1 MMLVKGQRWSELRFV
16 PPHVRSI
23 IFSLYIY
30 IYIYIYAQLFT
41 SSLTALEDSEIYS
54 FMLIKKQKVIL
65 LILLFEK
72 NALDQLF

>member
-1 MMLVKGQRWSELRFV
+1 MLVKGQRWSELRFV

>member
-23 IFSLYIY
+23 IFSLY

>member
-1 MMLVKGQRWSELRFV
+1 MLVKGQRWSELRFV

-30 IYIYIYAQLFT
+30 IYIYAQLFT
-41 SSLTALEDSEIYS
+41 SSLIALEDSEIYS

>member
-1 MMLVKGQRWSELRFV
+1 V
-16 PPHVRSI
+16 
-23 IFSLYIY
+23 SLDLCHRMSDQLFFPCIYIY

>member
-23 IFSLYIY
+23 IFSL
-30 IYIYIYAQLFT
+30 YIYIYAQLFT

>member
-30 IYIYIYAQLFT
+30 IYIYAQLFT
-41 SSLTALEDSEIYS
+41 SSLIALEDSEIYS